1 MELRE
6 AARVGAIDPWPHPLA
21 AIGPDRRYPVKAGAC
36 APPLHDFAVAGERW
50 DMGEVCPMSWI
61 SGLARSTIY
70 HGLSDIRDH
79 ELDGGG
85 RLWTT
90 QRV

>member
-50 DMGEVCPMSWI
+50 DMAGS
-61 SGLARSTIY
+61 A
-70 HGLSDIRDH
+70 
-79 ELDGGG
+79 
-85 RLWTT
+85 
-90 QRV
+90 